1 MAGREVDW
9 NEVQGIVSSGYRKK
23 PASRYYLLKIE
34 DVAAARAWLRR
45 ERTISYDNDCTES
58 GLSLNIAFTR
68 TGLEKMGLPKDAL
81 DTFPWDFRDGMA
93 SPLRRRILSDFGP
106 NDPECWKWGG
116 CNPEPHVLVLAYA
129 PSKSKLATLAAALE
143 KRWKAAFQAID
154 RRQTPA
160 DGYLHEDNREHFG
173 FVDGLSQ
180 PAIDTSLRSQK
191 RRERGDVDAIIQPG
205 EFILGY
211 VNERGQM
218 PVSPSIAC
226 VPESG
231 LAVITNADRSV
242 SGHPP
247 HTVFPRLDFGRNGS
261 FLVYRQLRQDVLAF
275 ANLIEYAAGL
285 LGDAQAYRLND
296 EADFRQLLAA
306 KIIGRWDDGTSLTLA
321 PRSPPPPGGNPR
333 PMNNFGYADEDR
345 YGLRCP
351 IGAHVRRANP
361 RDSLDDDP
369 AEAIHRNKRHRLLRR
384 GRIYGERTFSAE
396 KRGAERPGA
405 ARQYR
410 GWHAWDNRKK
420 TEDGE
425 DRGTHFVVIN
435 ASIESQFEFVQQ
447 TWMNTPFFGRLT
459 NELDPLVGMPDDGE
473 KRPRFTIQSAPLNRR
488 FRIDEP
494 LVTVRGGAYFFL
506 PSRSALK
513 FLASDQ
519 LIAALQPGR
528 PHNPDNTEQ

>member
-1 MAGREVDW
+1 
-9 NEVQGIVSSGYRKK
+9 
-23 PASRYYLLKIE
+23 
-34 DVAAARAWLRR
+34 
-45 ERTISYDNDCTES
+45 
-58 GLSLNIAFTR
+58 
-68 TGLEKMGLPKDAL
+68 
-81 DTFPWDFRDGMA
+81 
-93 SPLRRRILSDFGP
+93 
-106 NDPECWKWGG
+106 
-116 CNPEPHVLVLAYA
+116 
-129 PSKSKLATLAAALE
+129 
-143 KRWKAAFQAID
+143 
-154 RRQTPA
+154 
-160 DGYLHEDNREHFG
+160 
-173 FVDGLSQ
+173 
-180 PAIDTSLRSQK
+180 
-191 RRERGDVDAIIQPG
+191 
-205 EFILGY
+205 
-211 VNERGQM
+211 
-218 PVSPSIAC
+218 
-226 VPESG
+226 
-231 LAVITNADRSV
+231 
-242 SGHPP
+242 
-247 HTVFPRLDFGRNGS
+247 
-261 FLVYRQLRQDVLAF
+261 VLAF